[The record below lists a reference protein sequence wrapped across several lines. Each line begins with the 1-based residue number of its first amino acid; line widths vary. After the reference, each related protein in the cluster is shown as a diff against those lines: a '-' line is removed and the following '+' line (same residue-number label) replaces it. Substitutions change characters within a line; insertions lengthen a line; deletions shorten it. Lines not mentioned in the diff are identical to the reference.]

1 MAGLDLPVKL
11 RRGLGK
17 GSIVPAEELAQRL
30 RTFDGDRD
38 GAVTED
44 ELARFF
50 YHNQVGGPWFCK
62 MFAHTVWNMAEEHYA
77 REIYSI
83 KVEAL
88 SKVIHFTMSR
98 SERPTRRYVLTPEA
112 AQGLA
117 PKTDLAG
124 NDTTVSTKAVPSEG
138 KKVEPRPAPRA
149 ADPGPRPQT
158 NPGPGPGPGPGPR
171 PSPRPVPR
179 RPGPGPGPGVGP
191 KPRK

>member
-17 GSIVPAEELAQRL
+17 GSIVPAAELAERL
-30 RTFDGDRD
+30 RAFDADRD
-38 GAVTED
+38 GAITED

-62 MFAHTVWNMAEEHYA
+62 MFAHTIWNMAEDHYA

-88 SKVIHFTMSR
+88 GKVIHFTMSR
-98 SERPTRRYVLTPEA
+98 TERPNRRYVLTPEA

-117 PKTDLAG
+117 PKKDLTGRDA
-124 NDTTVSTKAVPSEG
+124 TVTVGAVTAAAEP
-138 KKVEPRPAPRA
+138 KKVEPRAAPRS

-158 NPGPGPGPGPGPR
+158 NPGPGPR
-171 PSPRPVPR
+171 PSPRPIPR
-179 RPGPGPGPGVGP
+179 RPGPAPGPGLGAP